1 MSSDK
6 PRHTSISR
14 RTVLAG
20 MGIATA
26 SGLLAS
32 AGSVLADDDGEESST
47 LSESPPGKALVVDA
61 NLQEAFRKPDV
72 AYPQDMRNFAR
83 RLVSKVPYAPDI
95 LLLQEVRKKST
106 HNVAQFMS
114 EETNYTY
121 EVAVEPPVHP
131 WVPEGAKNDTGI
143 VYNTDTMHIEDDGGF
158 MRTTSGKG
166 GKDHAYALLKEN
178 RGGLRVPALSV
189 HWPHGSDVIQR
200 AKKTASF
207 LLDEY
212 PSPSNWHVPVV
223 AGDFNV
229 KRCHGGDSWKWEARD
244 CEPNEWYSLF
254 TQKYDYS
261 DVVLTANPQE
271 IPRAQELG
279 RARIDFIFAQG
290 KVFDGASDLG
300 WKAEFESREAFKE
313 CKKLHTKPDK
323 TDEEPTGFCNTAF
336 YTDHRFVWGLVGS
349 PEDEDDG

>member
-6 PRHTSISR
+6 TRHTSISR

-20 MGIATA
+20 MGTATA
-26 SGLLAS
+26 SGLLAN

-72 AYPQDMRNFAR
+72 ANPQDMRNFAR
-83 RLVSKVPYAPDI
+83 GLVSKVPYAPGI

-114 EETNYTY
+114 EETKYTY
-121 EVAVEPPVHP
+121 EVAIEPPVHP

-143 VYNTDTMHIEDDGGF
+143 VYNTGTMHVEDDGGF
-158 MRTTSGKG
+158 LRTTSGDG

-178 RGGLRVPALSV
+178 RGGLRVPVLSI
-189 HWPHGSDVIQR
+189 HWPHGFDVMQR

-212 PSPSNWHVPVV
+212 PSPSDRHVPVI
-223 AGDFNV
+223 AGDFNK
-229 KRCHGGDSWKWEARD
+229 KRCHGGDSWKWEARN
-244 CEPNEWYSLF
+244 CEPNDWYSLF

-261 DVVLTANPQE
+261 DVVLTANPLRD
-271 IPRAQELG
+271 PA
-279 RARIDFIFAQG
+279 RARTGTCSHRFHLCSRQG
-290 KVFDGASDLG
+290 LRWCVRSRLEGG
-300 WKAEFESREAFKE
+300 IRESRSIQGVQEASHE
-313 CKKLHTKPDK
+313 
-323 TDEEPTGFCNTAF
+323 TG
-336 YTDHRFVWGLVGS
+336 
-349 PEDEDDG
+349 